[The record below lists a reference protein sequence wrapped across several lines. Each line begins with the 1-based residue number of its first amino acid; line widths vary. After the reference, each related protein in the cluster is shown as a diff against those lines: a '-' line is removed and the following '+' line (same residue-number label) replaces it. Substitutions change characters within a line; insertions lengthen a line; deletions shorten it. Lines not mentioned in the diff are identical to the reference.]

1 MTAEGGAMVRTRK
14 GAGSSRDLVLG
25 VLGRAAATLALAGI
39 AWAASSSSASAL
51 SVAVPGD
58 TGRSFTATVTI
69 SPTDPGGTLELRVD
83 GSIVATRAVSPDTQ
97 ALFTALPVVPGQH
110 TVAAIVRADVGT
122 DVMTS
127 DSVLKS
133 WGAPLQPALVS
144 PSGPAVS
151 NVTNVIVLTGAWNT
165 KVSIAINGVPAG
177 TSAAT
182 PGTYVTFGLRSN
194 TAAYTVYAITV
205 SNPIG
210 ETGTY
215 YYGFRRIDTPYPTM
229 IVIEKSQ
236 YQLHWIVDYQMVK
249 TYPIAHGKG
258 NNTPVRT
265 WMINAKYVTDASGVY
280 GPRKMRLYSY
290 QGGRSGRR
298 GRRGRPGRWTFTA
311 YGIHGT
317 NQPWVIGT
325 MASHGCIRMYNWDVL
340 ELWPQVPLGTMAETR
355 R

>member
-1 MTAEGGAMVRTRK
+1 MVRSHNV
-14 GAGSSRDLVLG
+14 AGSARSLMLG
-25 VLGRAAATLALAGI
+25 VLYRAVAMLALAGI
-39 AWAASSSSASAL
+39 AWAASATPASAL
-51 SVAVPGD
+51 SVAVPAD
-58 TGRSFTATVTI
+58 TGRSFIATVTI
-69 SPTDPGGTLELRVD
+69 SPADPGGTLELRLD
-83 GSIVATRAVSPDTQ
+83 GSVVATRAVTPDTQ

-110 TVAAIVRADVGT
+110 TVSAFVRGSGADSGR
-122 DVMTS
+122 DVTAL
-127 DSVLKS
+127 DVVLKA
-133 WGAPLQPALVS
+133 WAVPQPPALIS

-151 NVTNVIVLTGAWNT
+151 NLSNVVVLTGPWTT
-165 KVSIAINGVPAG
+165 KVSIAINGVGAG
-177 TSAAT
+177 TVAAT

-205 SNPIG
+205 SNPLG

-215 YYGFRRIDTPYPTM
+215 YYGFRRIDTPYATM

-258 NNTPVRT
+258 NNTPVKT
-265 WMINAKYVTDASGVY
+265 WMINAKYVTDARGVY
-280 GPRKMRLYSY
+280 GPRKMRLYKY
-290 QGGRSGRR
+290 QGGTSGRR
-298 GRRGRPGRWTFTA
+298 GRRGRPGRWVFTA

-325 MASHGCIRMYNWDVL
+325 MASHGCIRMYNSDIL

>member
-1 MTAEGGAMVRTRK
+1 MVRRQMGDGSARDIVF
-14 GAGSSRDLVLG
+14 GAFC
-25 VLGRAAATLALAGI
+25 RAAVILALAGI
-39 AWAASSSSASAL
+39 AWTASASPASAL
-51 SVAVPGD
+51 SMIVPVD
-58 TGRSFTATVTI
+58 TGRSYTATVTI

-83 GSIVATRAVSPDTQ
+83 GSVAATRAVSPDTQ
-97 ALFTALPVVPGQH
+97 AVFAALLVAPGQH
-110 TVAAIVRADVGT
+110 AISAIVRGTGPDAGRDVT
-122 DVMTS
+122 SSDV
-127 DSVLKS
+127 VLKS
-133 WGAPLQPALVS
+133 WGTPTPPALIS

-151 NVTNVIVLTGAWNT
+151 NVTNVTVLTGAWNT

-177 TSAAT
+177 TAAAT

-194 TAAYTVYAITV
+194 TAPYTVYAVTV

-229 IVIEKSQ
+229 IVVEKSQ

-258 NNTPVRT
+258 NNTPVKT
-265 WMINAKYVTDASGVY
+265 WMINAKYVTDAGGVY
-280 GPRKMRLYSY
+280 GPRKMRLYKH
-290 QGGRSGRR
+290 QGGSSGRR
-298 GRRGRPGRWTFTA
+298 GRRGRPGRWVFTA

-325 MASHGCIRMYNWDVL
+325 MASHGCIRMYNSDIL